1 MTMNNEDFQSVWQ
14 QPIST
19 KEQGQILKRLWTF
32 VWLYKGELLTA
43 VVGMVAVSV
52 INMLL
57 PTWLRYY
64 MDHYLKTGKVDFST
78 FYYVALIY
86 GIGVV
91 F

>member
-43 VVGMVAVSV
+43 S
-52 INMLL
+52 
-57 PTWLRYY
+57 
-64 MDHYLKTGKVDFST
+64 
-78 FYYVALIY
+78 
-86 GIGVV
+86 
-91 F
+91 